1 MENYATLPEMLS
13 PSKYFVY
20 KNIFACKESLS
31 PSFEDMTVA
40 QPSVKRSTED
50 YQAVDAA
57 HHIHAFVDQKA
68 LNASKPRVMVK
79 GDGLTLWDNDGTRY
93 LDGMSGLWCTNLGYG
108 RKDLAAA
115 ATAQLAELPYYNM
128 FFHTTHPAVVELSE
142 LLFSLLP
149 GHYSHA
155 IYTNSGSEAN
165 EVLIRTV
172 RRYWQVMGQ
181 PQKKIMIG
189 RWNGYH
195 GSTLAATALGGMKFM
210 HEMGGMI
217 PDVAHIDEPYWYA
230 HGGDLSPEAFG
241 LKAARQLEEKILELG
256 AENVAAFVAE
266 PFQGAGGMIIPPA
279 TYWPEIQRICRQYD
293 VLLCADE
300 VIGGFGRTGE
310 WFAHQAFGF
319 EPDTLSIAK
328 GLTSGYIPM
337 GGLILS
343 RRMAEALVEKG
354 GVFAHGLTYSGHPVA
369 AAVAIA
375 NLKALRDE
383 GIVEQ
388 VKSDTGPYLQQRLRE
403 AFDQHAL
410 IGEIQGIGMVAALQ
424 FAEDRAT
431 RKRFDNENDIA
442 WRCRTIGFEEGII
455 IRSTLGRMI
464 LAPALVATHAEIDE
478 LVNKT
483 RLAVDR
489 IARELGRG

>member
-1 MENYATLPEMLS
+1 
-13 PSKYFVY
+13 
-20 KNIFACKESLS
+20 
-31 PSFEDMTVA
+31 MTT
-40 QPSVKRSTED
+40 PRETRD
-50 YQAVDAA
+50 YQAADAA

-68 LNASKPRVMVK
+68 LNDEGPRVMVR
-79 GDGLTLWDNDGTRY
+79 GERLHLWDNDGRRY

-115 ATAQLAELPYYNM
+115 ASQQLEQLPYYNM
-128 FFHTTHPAVVELSE
+128 FFHTTHPQVIELSE

-172 RRYWQVMGQ
+172 RRYWQVLGK
-181 PQKKIMIG
+181 PEKKIMIG

-217 PDVAHIDEPYWYA
+217 PDIEHVDEPYFFA
-230 HGGDLSPEAFG
+230 HEGNLTPAEFG
-241 LKAARQLEEKILELG
+241 LRAAQQLEAKILELG
-256 AENVAAFVAE
+256 ADKVAGFIAE
-266 PFQGAGGMIIPPA
+266 PFQGAGGMIFPPES
-279 TYWPEIQRICRQYD
+279 YWPEIQRICRKYD

-310 WFAHQAFGF
+310 WFAHEYFGF

-343 RRMAEALVEKG
+343 KKMASVLVEQG

-383 GIVEQ
+383 GVVTR
-388 VKSDTGPYLQQRLRE
+388 VKDDIGPYLQQCLRE
-403 AFDQHAL
+403 VFGKHPLVGD
-410 IGEIQGIGMVAALQ
+410 IQGTGMVAALQ
-424 FAEDRAT
+424 LAEDKST
-431 RKRFDNENDIA
+431 RKRFANENDIA
-442 WRCRTIGFEEGII
+442 WRCRTIGFEEGVI

-464 LAPALVATHAEIDE
+464 MAPALIASREEIDE
-478 LVNKT
+478 LIAKT
-483 RLAVDR
+483 LKAVDR
-489 IARELGRG
+489 TAQEYGRL

>member
-1 MENYATLPEMLS
+1 M
-13 PSKYFVY
+13 
-20 KNIFACKESLS
+20 
-31 PSFEDMTVA
+31 A

-50 YQAVDAA
+50 YQALDAA

-210 HEMGGMI
+210 HEMGGLI

-230 HGGDLSPEAFG
+230 HGGDLTPEAFG
-241 LKAARQLEEKILELG
+241 LQAARQLEEKILELG

-383 GIVEQ
+383 GIVER

-403 AFDQHAL
+403 AFEHHPL
-410 IGEIQGIGMVAALQ
+410 IGEIQGLGMVAALQ
-424 FAEDRAT
+424 FAEHRAT

-464 LAPALVATHAEIDE
+464 LAPALIATHADIDE

-489 IARELGRG
+489 TAQEIGHG

>member
-1 MENYATLPEMLS
+1 
-13 PSKYFVY
+13 
-20 KNIFACKESLS
+20 
-31 PSFEDMTVA
+31 MTT
-40 QPSVKRSTED
+40 PRETRD
-50 YQAVDAA
+50 YQAADAA

-68 LNASKPRVMVK
+68 LNDEGPRVMVR
-79 GDGLTLWDNDGTRY
+79 GERLHLWDNDGRRY

-108 RKDLAAA
+108 RKDLALAA
-115 ATAQLAELPYYNM
+115 SQQLEQLPYYNM
-128 FFHTTHPAVVELSE
+128 FFHTTHPQVIELSE

-172 RRYWQVMGQ
+172 RRYWQVVGQ
-181 PQKKIMIG
+181 PNKKVMIG

-210 HEMGGMI
+210 HEMGGLI

-230 HGGDLSPEAFG
+230 EGGELTPAEFG
-241 LKAARQLEEKILELG
+241 RRCALQLEEKILELG
-256 AENVAAFVAE
+256 AENVAGFIAE
-266 PFQGAGGMIIPPA
+266 PFQGAGGMIFPPES
-279 TYWPEIQRICRQYD
+279 YWPEIQRICRKYD

-310 WFAHQAFGF
+310 WFAHEYFGF

-337 GGLILS
+337 GGLVLS
-343 RRMAEALVEKG
+343 KKMARVLVEQG

-383 GIVEQ
+383 GVVTR
-388 VKSDTGPYLQQRLRE
+388 VKDDIGPYLQQCLRE
-403 AFDQHAL
+403 VFGNHPLVGD
-410 IGEIQGIGMVAALQ
+410 IQGTGMVAALQ
-424 FAEDRAT
+424 LAEDKT
-431 RKRFDNENDIA
+431 SRKRFANENDIA
-442 WRCRTIGFEEGII
+442 WRCRTIGFEEGVI

-464 LAPALVATHAEIDE
+464 MAPALIASREEIDE
-478 LVNKT
+478 LVGKT
-483 RLAVDR
+483 LKAVDR
-489 IARELGRG
+489 TAQEYGRL

>member
-1 MENYATLPEMLS
+1 M
-13 PSKYFVY
+13 
-20 KNIFACKESLS
+20 
-31 PSFEDMTVA
+31 A
-40 QPSVKRSTED
+40 QPSEKRSTED
-50 YQAVDAA
+50 YQALDAA

-149 GHYSHA
+149 SHYSHA

-181 PQKKIMIG
+181 PRKKIMIG

-210 HEMGGMI
+210 HEMGGLI

-241 LKAARQLEEKILELG
+241 LRAARQLEEKILELG

-343 RRMAEALVEKG
+343 RQMAEALVEKG

-383 GIVEQ
+383 GIVER
-388 VKSDTGPYLQQRLRE
+388 VKTDTGPYLQQRLRE
-403 AFDQHAL
+403 AFERHPL
-410 IGEIQGIGMVAALQ
+410 IGEVQGLGMVAALQ

-442 WRCRTIGFEEGII
+442 WRCRTLGFEEGII

-483 RLAVDR
+483 RVAVDR
-489 IARELGRG
+489 TAQEIGRG

>member
-1 MENYATLPEMLS
+1 
-13 PSKYFVY
+13 
-20 KNIFACKESLS
+20 
-31 PSFEDMTVA
+31 MTT
-40 QPSVKRSTED
+40 PRETRD
-50 YQAVDAA
+50 YQAADAA

-68 LNASKPRVMVK
+68 LNDEGPRVMVR
-79 GDGLTLWDNDGTRY
+79 GERLHLWDNDGRQY

-115 ATAQLAELPYYNM
+115 ASQQLEQLPYYNM
-128 FFHTTHPAVVELSE
+128 FFHTTHPQVIELSE

-172 RRYWQVMGQ
+172 RRYWQVLGK
-181 PQKKIMIG
+181 PEKKIMIG

-217 PDVAHIDEPYWYA
+217 PDIEHIDEPYFFA
-230 HGGDLSPEAFG
+230 HEGNLTPAEFG
-241 LKAARQLEEKILELG
+241 LRAAQQLEAKILELG
-256 AENVAAFVAE
+256 ADKVAGFIAE
-266 PFQGAGGMIIPPA
+266 PFQGAGGMIFPPES
-279 TYWPEIQRICRQYD
+279 YWPEIQRICRKYD

-310 WFAHQAFGF
+310 WFAHEYFGF

-343 RRMAEALVEKG
+343 KKMASVLVEQG

-383 GIVEQ
+383 GVVTR
-388 VKSDTGPYLQQRLRE
+388 VKDDIGPYLQQCLRE
-403 AFDQHAL
+403 VFGKHPLVGD
-410 IGEIQGIGMVAALQ
+410 IQGTGMVAALQ
-424 FAEDRAT
+424 LAEDKST
-431 RKRFDNENDIA
+431 RKRFANENDIA
-442 WRCRTIGFEEGII
+442 WRCRTIGFEEGVI

-464 LAPALVATHAEIDE
+464 MAPALIASREEIDE
-478 LVNKT
+478 LIGKT
-483 RLAVDR
+483 LKALDRTAQEYGRL
-489 IARELGRG
+489 

>member
-1 MENYATLPEMLS
+1 
-13 PSKYFVY
+13 
-20 KNIFACKESLS
+20 
-31 PSFEDMTVA
+31 MTT
-40 QPSVKRSTED
+40 PRETRD
-50 YQAVDAA
+50 YQAADAA

-68 LNASKPRVMVK
+68 LNDEGPRVMVR
-79 GDGLTLWDNDGTRY
+79 GERLHLWDNDGRRY

-115 ATAQLAELPYYNM
+115 ASQQLEQLPYYNM
-128 FFHTTHPAVVELSE
+128 FFHTTHPQVIELSE

-172 RRYWQVMGQ
+172 RRYWQVLGK
-181 PQKKIMIG
+181 PEKKIMIG

-217 PDVAHIDEPYWYA
+217 PDIEHIDEPYFFA
-230 HGGDLSPEAFG
+230 HEGNLTPAEFG
-241 LKAARQLEEKILELG
+241 LRAAQQLEAKILELG
-256 AENVAAFVAE
+256 ADKVAGFIAE
-266 PFQGAGGMIIPPA
+266 PFQGAGGMIFPPES
-279 TYWPEIQRICRQYD
+279 YWPEIQRICRKYD

-310 WFAHQAFGF
+310 WFAHEYFGF

-343 RRMAEALVEKG
+343 KKMASVLVEQG

-383 GIVEQ
+383 GVVMR
-388 VKSDTGPYLQQRLRE
+388 VKDDIGPYLQQCLRE
-403 AFDQHAL
+403 VFGKHPLVGD
-410 IGEIQGIGMVAALQ
+410 IQGTGMVAALQ
-424 FAEDRAT
+424 LAEDKT
-431 RKRFDNENDIA
+431 SRKRFANENDIA
-442 WRCRTIGFEEGII
+442 WRCRTIGFEEGVI

-464 LAPALVATHAEIDE
+464 MAPALIASREEIDE
-478 LVNKT
+478 LIAKT
-483 RLAVDR
+483 LKAVDR
-489 IARELGRG
+489 TAQEYGRL

>member
-1 MENYATLPEMLS
+1 
-13 PSKYFVY
+13 
-20 KNIFACKESLS
+20 
-31 PSFEDMTVA
+31 MTT
-40 QPSVKRSTED
+40 PRETRD
-50 YQAVDAA
+50 YQAADAA

-68 LNASKPRVMVK
+68 LNDEGPRVMVR
-79 GDGLTLWDNDGTRY
+79 GERLHLWDNDGRRY

-115 ATAQLAELPYYNM
+115 ASQQLEQLPYYNM
-128 FFHTTHPAVVELSE
+128 FFHTTHPQVIELSE

-172 RRYWQVMGQ
+172 RRYWQVLGK
-181 PQKKIMIG
+181 PEKKIMIG

-217 PDVAHIDEPYWYA
+217 PHIEHIDEPYFFA
-230 HGGDLSPEAFG
+230 HEGNLTPAEFG
-241 LKAARQLEEKILELG
+241 LRAAQQLEAKILELG
-256 AENVAAFVAE
+256 ADKVAGFIAE
-266 PFQGAGGMIIPPA
+266 PFQGAGGMIFPPES
-279 TYWPEIQRICRQYD
+279 YWPEIQRICRKYD

-310 WFAHQAFGF
+310 WFAHEYFGF

-343 RRMAEALVEKG
+343 KKMASVLVEQG

-383 GIVEQ
+383 GVVTR
-388 VKSDTGPYLQQRLRE
+388 VKDDIGPYLQQCLRE
-403 AFDQHAL
+403 VFGKHPLVGD
-410 IGEIQGIGMVAALQ
+410 IQGTGMVAALQ
-424 FAEDRAT
+424 LAEDKNS
-431 RKRFDNENDIA
+431 RKRFANENDIA
-442 WRCRTIGFEEGII
+442 WRCRTIGFEEGVI

-464 LAPALVATHAEIDE
+464 MAPALIASREEIDE
-478 LVNKT
+478 LVGKT
-483 RLAVDR
+483 LKAVDR
-489 IARELGRG
+489 TAQEYGRL

>member
-1 MENYATLPEMLS
+1 
-13 PSKYFVY
+13 
-20 KNIFACKESLS
+20 
-31 PSFEDMTVA
+31 MTT
-40 QPSVKRSTED
+40 PRETRD
-50 YQAVDAA
+50 YQAADAA

-68 LNASKPRVMVK
+68 LNDEGPRVMVR
-79 GDGLTLWDNDGTRY
+79 GERLHLWDNDGRRY

-115 ATAQLAELPYYNM
+115 ASQQLEQLPYYNM
-128 FFHTTHPAVVELSE
+128 FFHTTHPQVIELSE

-172 RRYWQVMGQ
+172 RRYWQVLGK
-181 PQKKIMIG
+181 PEKKIMIG

-217 PDVAHIDEPYWYA
+217 PDIEHIDEPYFFA
-230 HGGDLSPEAFG
+230 HEGNLTPAEFG
-241 LKAARQLEEKILELG
+241 LRAAQQLEAKILELG
-256 AENVAAFVAE
+256 ADKVAGFIAE
-266 PFQGAGGMIIPPA
+266 PFQGAGGMIFPPES
-279 TYWPEIQRICRQYD
+279 YWPEIQRICRKYD

-310 WFAHQAFGF
+310 WFAHEYFGF

-343 RRMAEALVEKG
+343 KKMASVLVEQG

-383 GIVEQ
+383 GVVTR
-388 VKSDTGPYLQQRLRE
+388 VKDDIGPYLQQCLRE
-403 AFDQHAL
+403 VFGKHPLVGD
-410 IGEIQGIGMVAALQ
+410 IQGTGMVAALQ
-424 FAEDRAT
+424 LAEDKST
-431 RKRFDNENDIA
+431 RKRFANENDIA
-442 WRCRTIGFEEGII
+442 WRCRTIGFEEGVI

-464 LAPALVATHAEIDE
+464 MAPALIASRVEIDE
-478 LVNKT
+478 LIAKT
-483 RLAVDR
+483 LKAVDR
-489 IARELGRG
+489 TAQEYGRL

>member
-1 MENYATLPEMLS
+1 MN
-13 PSKYFVY
+13 
-20 KNIFACKESLS
+20 
-31 PSFEDMTVA
+31 A
-40 QPSVKRSTED
+40 QFQAQRETRD
-50 YQAVDAA
+50 YQAADAA
-57 HHIHAFVDQKA
+57 HHIHAFLDQKA
-68 LNASKPRVMVK
+68 LNAEGPRVIV
-79 GDGLTLWDNDGTRY
+79 GGERLHLWDNDGKRY

-108 RKDLAAA
+108 RKDLTAA
-115 ATAQLAELPYYNM
+115 ATRQLEQLPYYNM

-172 RRYWQVMGQ
+172 RRYWQILGK
-181 PQKKIMIG
+181 PEKKIMIG

-195 GSTLAATALGGMKFM
+195 GSTLGATALGGMKFM
-210 HEMGGMI
+210 HEMGGML
-217 PDVAHIDEPYWYA
+217 PDIEHIDEPYWFA
-230 HGGDLSPEAFG
+230 HGGDLTPEEFG
-241 LKAARQLEEKILELG
+241 LRAARQLEEKILELG
-256 AENVAAFVAE
+256 ADKVAAFVAE
-266 PFQGAGGMIIPPA
+266 PFQGAGGMIFPPE
-279 TYWPEIQRICRQYD
+279 TYWPEIQRICRKYD

-310 WFAHQAFGF
+310 WFAHQHFGF

-337 GGLILS
+337 GGLVLS
-343 RRMAEALVEKG
+343 KRMAEVLVEKG

-383 GIVEQ
+383 GVVTQ
-388 VKSDTGPYLQQRLRE
+388 VKSDTGPYLQQCLRE
-403 AFDQHAL
+403 VFGNHPLVGD
-410 IGEIQGIGMVAALQ
+410 IQGTGLVAALQ
-424 FAEDRAT
+424 FAEDKAT
-431 RKRFDNENDIA
+431 RKRFDNESDIA
-442 WRCRTIGFEEGII
+442 WRCRTIGFEEGVI

-464 LAPALVATHAEIDE
+464 MAPALVATRAEIDE
-478 LVNKT
+478 LVTKT
-483 RLAVDR
+483 RIAVDR
-489 IARELGRG
+489 TAQELGLL

>member
-1 MENYATLPEMLS
+1 MEPLA
-13 PSKYFVY
+13 
-20 KNIFACKESLS
+20 A
-31 PSFEDMTVA
+31 
-40 QPSVKRSTED
+40 KRTTQD
-50 YQAVDAA
+50 YQALDAA

-68 LNASKPRVMVK
+68 LNQAGPRVMVK
-79 GDGLTLWDNDGTRY
+79 GDGLALWDNDGKRY

-149 GHYSHA
+149 NHYSHA

-172 RRYWQVMGQ
+172 RRFWQVMGQ

-217 PDVAHIDEPYWYA
+217 PDIAHIDEPYWYA

-241 LKAARQLEEKILELG
+241 LQAARQLEEKILELG

-279 TYWPEIQRICRQYD
+279 TYWPEIQRICRKYD

-383 GIVEQ
+383 GIVER
-388 VKSDTGPYLQQRLRE
+388 VKHDTGPYLQQRLRD
-403 AFDQHAL
+403 AF
-410 IGEIQGIGMVAALQ
+410 GEHPLVGDVQGIGLVAALQ

-431 RKRFDNENDIA
+431 RKRFANENDIA

-464 LAPALVATHAEIDE
+464 LAPALVASHAEIDE
-478 LVNKT
+478 LVDKT
-483 RLAVDR
+483 LIAVNR
-489 IARELGRG
+489 TAAELR